1 MKKLLR
7 MITLGAV
14 ITMMLPVS
22 HLLAQAADPAN
33 GTWELNLAK
42 STFDPGPGPQS
53 QTRTYKSDGQTVKH
67 SSKGVN
73 AEGKPTQ
80 VEYTASYDGKD
91 YPMTGNPVADTISLK
106 RIDDVTTEATLKKA
120 GKLVSTTTRV
130 ISKDGKEMVFKTK
143 GTNAKGEQVSNIL
156 VFDKR

>member
-1 MKKLLR
+1 MKRLLR

-14 ITMMLPVS
+14 ITMTLPVG
-22 HLLAQAADPAN
+22 HLLAQAADPVN

-42 STFDPGPGPQS
+42 SQFDPGPGPQS
-53 QTRTYKSDGQTVKH
+53 QTRTYESDGQTVKH
-67 SSKGVN
+67 ISKGVN

-91 YPMTGNPVADTISLK
+91 YPITGNPVADTISLK
-106 RIDDVTTEATLKKA
+106 RIDNVTVEATLKKD
-120 GKLVSTTTRV
+120 GRVVSTTTRV
-130 ISKDGKEMVFKTK
+130 ISKDGKEMLFRTN
-143 GTNAKGEQVSNIL
+143 GTNAKGEAVKNIL